1 MAPEKCNYIIFSNN
15 LKTGNNERLDLN
27 FFNGKIN
34 KLDNDNPTFLGIIF
48 DKHLNFNNQIE
59 NIKNK
64 LTSRINILK
73 TLSHKFWKINTNT
86 LLKIYNSLIRSVID
100 YSLFLY
106 PILSAQNQTYLQT
119 TQNNCLR
126 IIYRIHYDPDNLV
139 SNTTLHKNANLE
151 TIAERA
157 CFINSRYKF
166 QCLLNNNPIIVDL
179 INDFEEFKNT
189 FETKKERKSYKTL
202 LGNYTKP
209 RNETENLTQ
218 INNFLFL

>member
-1 MAPEKCNYIIFSNN
+1 MLPARTLPALEEHRHSYFVQANFGSQLFLYKFS
-15 LKTGNNERLDLN
+15 LCLLD
-27 FFNGKIN
+27 
-34 KLDNDNPTFLGIIF
+34 
-48 DKHLNFNNQIE
+48 
-59 NIKNK
+59 
-64 LTSRINILK
+64 
-73 TLSHKFWKINTNT
+73 
-86 LLKIYNSLIRSVID
+86 KIYINSLIRSVID

-106 PILSAQNQTYLQT
+106 SILSAQNQTYLQT

-139 SNTTLHKNANLE
+139 SNSTLHKNANLE
-151 TIAERA
+151 TIYERA
-157 CFINSRYKF
+157 CFINNRYKF

-202 LGNYTKP
+202 LGNYTKL

-218 INNFLFL
+218 IDNFLFL